1 MLDTD
6 LDFEGSLLSGP
17 IVTTAC
23 NCPMILSGV
32 TWASYCWDRLFRA
45 TCGEVLFLVLVA
57 LRLLYS
63 CPRKSAS
70 AAAVSLHFQTSALV
84 EKTGN

>member
-1 MLDTD
+1 MGVL
-6 LDFEGSLLSGP
+6 LLGQAVPRHLWGSP
-17 IVTTAC
+17 I
-23 NCPMILSGV
+23 
-32 TWASYCWDRLFRA
+32 
-45 TCGEVLFLVLVA
+45 LVLVA